1 MVLNVSIGLAEQIGD
16 VARRAGHVIMDIY
29 ETDFDVETKGDSSPV
44 TKADSEAEKLIFRL
58 IREGITGE
66 YSLVGE
72 ESVSAGKTPDIAGK
86 PFWLIDPLDGTKE
99 FISRNG
105 QFTVNIALIENGT
118 PVLGVVHLPVS
129 DDTFIATRAGAFAQY
144 GGQGKAIQIT
154 CRRPP
159 KDGLTAIASKSHATE
174 ETDKYLAGLPI
185 KERVSAGSSL
195 KFCCVAEG
203 KADIYPRFGPTME
216 WDTAAGHA
224 VLMFAGG
231 EVITEDGQP
240 LRYGKTD
247 FRNPFFIARGPGV
260 PDPAPS
266 A

>member
-1 MVLNVSIGLAEQIGD
+1 MVLNINLGLAEQIGD
-16 VARRAGHVIMDIY
+16 VARRAGQVIMEIY
-29 ETDFDVETKGDSSPV
+29 QTDFDVEAKDDASPV
-44 TKADSEAEKLIFRL
+44 TQADREAEKLIFRM

-66 YSLVGE
+66 FPLVGE
-72 ESVSAGKTPDIAGK
+72 EAASAGNTPDIHDR

-118 PVLGVVHLPVS
+118 PVLGAVHLPVS
-129 DDTFIATRAGAFAQY
+129 GDTFVATNAGAFAQY
-144 GGQGKAIQIT
+144 GGEGKAIQIT

-159 KDGLTAIASKSHATE
+159 KDGLTAIASKSHATP
-174 ETDKYLAGLPI
+174 ETDTYLAGLPI

-203 KADIYPRFGPTME
+203 KADVYPRFGPTME

-224 VLMFAGG
+224 ILKYAGG
-231 EVITEDGQP
+231 EVITEDGRP
-240 LRYGKTD
+240 LTYGKAD

-260 PDPAPS
+260 PDPA
-266 A
+266 